1 MKALHWLP
9 VVVGGVLLAKHFG
22 VKMDCVCEGMTG
34 LCERALD
41 KMPDKFPPKWMY
53 LNITAIR
60 EQNDR
65 IIALLEE
72 HAHTTK

>member
-1 MKALHWLP
+1 MKALRWLP

-22 VKMDCVCEGMTG
+22 LRMDRVCERVF
-34 LCERALD
+34 E
-41 KMPDKFPPKWMY
+41 KMPDEFPPKWMY

-72 HAHTTK
+72 QAKGRA